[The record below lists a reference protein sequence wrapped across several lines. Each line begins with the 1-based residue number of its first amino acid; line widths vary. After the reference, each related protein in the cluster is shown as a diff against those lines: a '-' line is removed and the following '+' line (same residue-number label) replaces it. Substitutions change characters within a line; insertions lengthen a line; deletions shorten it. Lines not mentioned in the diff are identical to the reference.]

1 MSDRIRLS
9 LWFEGQTKAQMLPRL
24 ALAAETLPQEAVE
37 RGVQQFAVTAV
48 DWSEAPLLDERAKP
62 GVVISDAVEAMRE
75 FAQEDCA
82 CEIEMT
88 WSLWTYA
95 GGKWNQSPQ
104 PLRLTSMGGQFG
116 DASIRDEGDLIVDFG
131 MDEAFL
137 AELAPWNRETRQH
150 LQANIVQLLVYSR
163 RLEERLKP
171 VQRRLWSEDEEGD
184 WTEKLKQRLEMA
196 SSEAGE
202 GSERL
207 VQ

>member
-1 MSDRIRLS
+1 MG
-9 LWFEGQTKAQMLPRL
+9 LWFEGQTKAQVLPRL

-48 DWSEAPLLDERAKP
+48 NWSEAPLVDERAQP
-62 GVVISDAVEAMRE
+62 GVAISEAMESMRE
-75 FAQEDCA
+75 FVQEDCA

-88 WSLWTYA
+88 WSLWSYSA
-95 GGKWNQSPQ
+95 GKWNQSPQ
-104 PLRLTSMGGQFG
+104 PLRLTSMGGAFG
-116 DASIRDEGDLIVDFG
+116 DAGIRDEGDLIIDFG

-150 LQANIVQLLVYSR
+150 LQANIVQLLVYCR
-163 RLEERLKP
+163 RLEERLQP

>member
-1 MSDRIRLS
+1 
-9 LWFEGQTKAQMLPRL
+9 MLPRL

-37 RGVQQFAVTAV
+37 RGVQQFAVTAM
-48 DWSEAPLLDERAKP
+48 DWNEAPLVDERAQP
-62 GVVISDAVEAMRE
+62 GVAISEALEAMRE
-75 FAQEDCA
+75 FAQDDCA
-82 CEIEMT
+82 CEIEMM
-88 WSLWTYA
+88 WSLWTYG

-104 PLRLTSMGGQFG
+104 ALRLTSMGAAFG
-116 DASIRDEGDLIVDFG
+116 DANLRDDGDLTVDFG

-150 LQANIVQLLVYSR
+150 LQANIVQLLVYCR
-163 RLEERLKP
+163 RLEEMLKP
-171 VQRRLWSEDEEGD
+171 MQRRLWSEDEEGD